1 MRFLADENI
10 PLAIVE
16 WLQASGHDVVYAGQI
31 AAGEKDVNWLTRTEA
46 DQRLVITS
54 DKDFGE
60 LIFREQ
66 LNSHGVILLRLGRL
80 TIPERLIRLQQ
91 VWGVIEANP
100 QGRFIVITE
109 HRVRVRL
116 LA

>member
-46 DQRLVITS
+46 DQ
-54 DKDFGE
+54 
-60 LIFREQ
+60 
-66 LNSHGVILLRLGRL
+66 
-80 TIPERLIRLQQ
+80 
-91 VWGVIEANP
+91 
-100 QGRFIVITE
+100 
-109 HRVRVRL
+109 
-116 LA
+116 